1 MSEITDGYRPL
12 EATGN
17 VYVFDESLTPRLQI
31 NVALKADV
39 GEYPAEA
46 AAAVIAG
53 VEAVKE
59 SLAASFPSVTADITP
74 TVLVGARQM
83 Q

>member
-12 EATGN
+12 EASGG

-31 NVALKADV
+31 NVAIKADA

-53 VEAVKE
+53 VAAVQA
-59 SLAASFPSVTADITP
+59 SLEASFPSVAARITP
-74 TVLVGARQM
+74 TVLVGAREM

>member
-1 MSEITDGYRPL
+1 MSEINDGYRPL
-12 EATGN
+12 EASGG
-17 VYVFDESLTPRLQI
+17 VYVFDESLSPRLQI
-31 NVALKADV
+31 NVAIKADA

-53 VEAVKE
+53 VAAVKE
-59 SLAASFPSVTADITP
+59 SLEASFPSVAAQITP
-74 TVLVGARQM
+74 TVLVGAREM